1 MRGWAMDLKHLR
13 HFATICDEGSFSGAA
28 RRLRV
33 AQSALSNSIRG
44 LETEIG
50 VPLFIREPRGVRVTE
65 AGQRLLPHAQQ
76 ILAAIATA
84 RDAARGAAAAPEGEV
99 RLGLPGPMTDI
110 VGIPLV
116 EGVATALPRVR
127 LRLVEGMS
135 GYVLNWLRRGEIDIA
150 ILYVTVETMELAL
163 HPLVREPLDLIVP
176 PDYLAGSLADHG
188 EITFREASTL
198 GLVLPGRPHGLR
210 VLIER
215 AAHRAG
221 VTLAPVIET
230 DSYPLIKQ
238 LVERGHGCAILPR
251 VAVRNEVAAG
261 RLASLRIVSPTLL
274 RDIALAYATP
284 RPPPLAVTAVEA
296 VCREVVTRLCR
307 EGRWPAALLPASP
320 GRSPPLE

>member
-1 MRGWAMDLKHLR
+1 MDLKHLR
-13 HFATICDEGSFSGAA
+13 HFAAICDERSFSGAA
-28 RRLRV
+28 RRLNV
-33 AQSALSNSIRG
+33 AQSALSNSIRV
-44 LETEIG
+44 LEGDLG

-84 RDAARGAAAAPEGEV
+84 RDAARGAEAAPEGEV

-110 VGIPLV
+110 VGVPLV
-116 EGVATALPRVR
+116 ESVAQALPRVR

-150 ILYVTVETMELAL
+150 MLYVTVETMELAL
-163 HPLVREPLDLIVP
+163 HPLAREPLDLIVP
-176 PDYLAGSLADHG
+176 PDHMDGSTAERT
-188 EITFREASTL
+188 EITFREATKL
-198 GLVLPGRPHGLR
+198 NLVLPGRPHGLR
-210 VLIER
+210 VLVER

-221 VTLAPVIET
+221 LTLSPVIET

-251 VAVRNEVAAG
+251 VAVRNEVSAG

-284 RPPPLAVTAVEA
+284 RPPPRAMMAVEA
-296 VCREVVTRLCR
+296 VCREVVTRLCS
-307 EGRWPAALLPASP
+307 EGCWPATVLPAANV
-320 GRSPPLE
+320 RARARD

>member
-1 MRGWAMDLKHLR
+1 MDLKHLR
-13 HFATICDEGSFSGAA
+13 HFAAICDEGSFSAAA

-33 AQSALSNSIRG
+33 AQSALSNSIRS
-44 LETEIG
+44 LEAEIS
-50 VPLFIREPRGVRVTE
+50 VALFVREARGVRLTE
-65 AGQRLLPHAQQ
+65 AGQRLLPHAHQ

-84 RDAARGAAAAPEGEV
+84 RDAARGAAAVPEGEV

-116 EGVATALPRVR
+116 EGVSARLPRVK

-150 ILYVTVETMELAL
+150 ILYVTVETMELSL

-176 PDYLAGSLADHG
+176 PDYLAGPLRDRE
-188 EITFREASTL
+188 EISFREASAL
-198 GLVLPGRPHGLR
+198 GLVLPGQPHGLR

-215 AAHRAG
+215 TARRAG

-230 DSYPLIKQ
+230 DSYTLIKQ

-274 RDIALAYATP
+274 RDVAFAYATP

-296 VCREVVTRLCR
+296 VCREVVTGLCR
-307 EGRWPAALLPASP
+307 DGRWPAELLPNNDSKSHAIS
-320 GRSPPLE
+320 EA